1 MMQKT
6 NIIRILFVIT
16 LLSIIVMTI
25 CYTILR
31 ESSQQDLTT
40 FGPMP
45 EFTLLDQEGQ
55 PRSSSSFEGSPVL
68 INFLYTKCLDTCPL
82 LVHRL
87 SYIHTEL
94 SQRGVFTDN
103 LLFVSIILDDGP
115 LDASKLQIYQKTAN
129 LPDENWDLLTGNQ
142 EQVTNLVTE
151 GFKLGLNI
159 EPSIHVH
166 VDGSLHRHAEG
177 SIAISHSNRLIL
189 VDQSQNIRRYYDGLN
204 VEPTTLIKDLSEI
217 Q

>member
-1 MMQKT
+1 MMQKA
-6 NIIRILFVIT
+6 NITRILFVIT
-16 LLSIIVMTI
+16 VLSIIVMTI
-25 CYTILR
+25 CYTLLR
-31 ESSQQDLTT
+31 ENPQQDLTT
-40 FGPMP
+40 FGPIP
-45 EFTLLDQEGQ
+45 EFTLLDQDGQ
-55 PRSSSSFEGSPVL
+55 PRSSSSFEGSAAL
-68 INFLYTKCLDTCPL
+68 ISFLYTNCLDTCPL

-87 SYIHTEL
+87 SYIHKEL
-94 SQRGVFTDN
+94 RQKGLFTDN

-115 LDASKLQIYQKTAN
+115 LDSPKLQIYQKTAN

-142 EQVTNLVTE
+142 EQITNLVTE
-151 GFKLGLNI
+151 GFKLALNI

-166 VDGSLHRHAEG
+166 ADGSLHRHAEG

-204 VEPTTLIKDLSEI
+204 VEPANLIRDLSEL